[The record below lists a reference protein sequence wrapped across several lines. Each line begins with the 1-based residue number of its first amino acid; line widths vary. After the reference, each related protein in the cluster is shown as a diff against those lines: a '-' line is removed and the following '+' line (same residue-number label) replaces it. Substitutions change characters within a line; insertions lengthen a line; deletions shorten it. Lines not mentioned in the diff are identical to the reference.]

1 MRFTQLLFIFSFFVA
16 SNLYASVLP
25 DSLVNQLNQSNS
37 YTEKAKTLRKIA
49 VYYSDECED
58 FESAL
63 PYYLRSARMAML
75 AGENEMMGNLYNNTG
90 VCYEMRGMHDS
101 SIYYFNAAGRIFKTI
116 EDSVGVAFAYKNMGL
131 VYEFSGDYESSME
144 QYVKFA
150 KMSDALND
158 SIYIIDSYLSL
169 GGVYREMEQYEKAS
183 TYFESALKLN
193 HLVKDD
199 VMYARLYN
207 QIAMLEKY
215 KGNYDTAIE
224 MYQKTF
230 AYSEKINWKKGM
242 AAALSNIGNVYMLLE
257 DYDVALNFH
266 LESLEMEEELNH
278 HYGMMCSKNTLG
290 ELYYLLGN
298 FSKSETYLNE
308 ALAMAEDENNHDLLS
323 KVYAHLIDLY
333 KAEGKSELAIA
344 AYDEMIA
351 HKDSLYNAESVQK
364 ISEVETKYQTRK
376 KENEIKLLSV
386 ENQLKDSQNL
396 RQKSFIRMLVLILL
410 LIIASSIMF
419 FVMYLK
425 KQRAYQSLVKQNVA
439 AAEADIKL
447 AKCNADDSSEKV
459 SLSDEKKDEL
469 IPEIERLMMKEKIF
483 EQSDLSL
490 ESFSKALNSN
500 RQYVS
505 QLINEKYKKSFTQ
518 FVNEFRI
525 RQARIYLTS
534 DAYDKYTLEGIAGLV
549 GFHSRSAFIASF
561 KKFTGVTP
569 SFYKKN
575 KNL

>member
-1 MRFTQLLFIFSFFVA
+1 MRLIQLLFIFSFLLA
-16 SNLYASVLP
+16 SNLYASMLP
-25 DSLVNQLNQSNS
+25 DSLLNQLNQSKS

-49 VYYSDECED
+49 LYYSDECED

-63 PYYLRSARMAML
+63 PYYLRSSHMAML
-75 AGENEMMGNLYNNTG
+75 AGENEMMGNLYNYTG
-90 VCYEMRGMHDS
+90 VCYEIMGMHDS
-101 SIYYFNAAGRIFKTI
+101 SIYYFNAAGRMFNTI
-116 EDSVGVAFAYKNMGL
+116 GDSVGIALTYKNIGL

-158 SIYIIDSYLSL
+158 SVFIIDSYLSL
-169 GGVYREMEQYEKAS
+169 GGVYREMEQYEKAA
-183 TYFESALKLN
+183 TYFKSALKLN

-215 KGNYDTAIE
+215 EENYELAIE

-230 AYSEKINWKKGM
+230 TYSEKINWKKGM
-242 AAALSNIGNVYMLLE
+242 AAALSNIGNVYMLLG

-278 HYGMMCSKNTLG
+278 HYGIMCSKNTLG

-298 FSKSETYLNE
+298 YSKSEIYLNE
-308 ALAMAEDENNHDLLS
+308 SLAMAEAENNHDLIS

-333 KAEGKSELAIA
+333 KAQEKSDLAIA
-344 AYDEMIA
+344 AYDVMLA
-351 HKDSLYNAESVQK
+351 HKDSLYNAESIQK
-364 ISEVETKYQTRK
+364 ISEVETKYQTKK
-376 KENEIKLLSV
+376 KEHEIDLLSV
-386 ENQLKDSQNL
+386 ENQLKASQNL
-396 RQKSFIRMLVLILL
+396 RQKSFIRMLVLILF
-410 LIIASSIMF
+410 LIVASSIMF
-419 FVMYLK
+419 FVMYLN
-425 KQRAYQSLVKQNVA
+425 KQRAYKSLVKQNVA

-447 AKCNADDSSEKV
+447 AKCNANDSLEKV
-459 SLSDEKKDEL
+459 SLSDDKKYEL

-483 EQSDLSL
+483 EKSDLSL
-490 ESFSKALNSN
+490 ESFSKTLNSN

-505 QLINEKYKKSFTQ
+505 LLINENYQKNFAQ

-534 DAYDKYTLEGIAGLV
+534 NAYDKYTLEGIAGLV
-549 GFHSRSAFIASF
+549 GFNSRSAFIASF

-569 SFYKKN
+569 SYYKKN